1 MELVLEPTLPFNFDL
16 SAEIFSDGDERI
28 RKYQAGKFWQ
38 VLIINGKL
46 VLVCLRYNDET
57 DKPALLFEL
66 ESESDFSCEDVQT
79 VRKTISL
86 IFNLNLDLKPF
97 YKAAKGDEVMK
108 RITNKLHGLRNP
120 TTPTVFEAL
129 VDSITEQQI
138 SLKVAES
145 LENRMIKKFG
155 STLTIGNAKYYAYP
169 TPKELTAA
177 GVDRLRACGLSLR
190 KAEYIE
196 NVSKLIIDGK
206 IDLEK
211 LKRCKDSVNI
221 IEALDSIRGIGVWTA
236 EMTMVRGMQKLD
248 ALPADDLGLRRIIS
262 HYYADGKKIT
272 SEQVRR
278 IAEKW
283 GIWRGLASYYLVVAE
298 IMGIR

>member
-38 VLIINGKL
+38 VLRTNGKL